1 MADIAKVRSSVV
13 AVLGRFR
20 DDRLLTYIA
29 YDEHWP
35 ILIRREGEI
44 AGFALIRKS
53 KPNTYVIGEF
63 FIKPDFRR
71 QGTGVAVVDLILR
84 RFKGNWE
91 IPFQNENIA
100 AAIFWRKTI
109 PKLGFEVAEVNPP
122 IIDSPDSAHDIWLTF
137 ANTDTS

>member
-1 MADIAKVRSSVV
+1 MGDIAKTRSSVV
-13 AVLGRFR
+13 PVHARFR

-35 ILIRREGEI
+35 ILIRRQGQI

-53 KPNTYVIGEF
+53 KPNTHVIGEF

-71 QGTGVAVVDLILR
+71 QGTGVAAVDLILR

-91 IPFQNENIA
+91 IPFQNENIVA
-100 AAIFWRKTI
+100 AAFWRKTI
-109 PKLGFEVAEVNPP
+109 PKLGFEVTEV
-122 IIDSPDSAHDIWLTF
+122 DSPIVDSPNSVHDIWLTF
-137 ANTDTS
+137 ANSDTF

>member
-1 MADIAKVRSSVV
+1 MDDIAKIRSSVV

-71 QGTGVAVVDLILR
+71 QGTGAAAVDLILR

-91 IPFQNENIA
+91 IPFQNENIV

-122 IIDSPDSAHDIWLTF
+122 IIDSPDSVHDIWLTF
-137 ANTDTS
+137 ANTDTF